1 MKGVEIVLLVLYG
14 SGLLFILCYSI
25 IQIYLVVSYTKK
37 KQQGKKEWK
46 PLKKL
51 PKVTV
56 QLPLYNELYVVERLI
71 ESILKFDYPKEL
83 LEVQIL
89 DDSTD
94 ETTQIVADTIAPYLA
109 DGFQINHIRRKDRS
123 GFKAGALAVGME
135 EAKGEFIAIFD
146 ADFLPYPDFLQKM
159 IVPFQDEKV
168 GCVQSKWQHINADF
182 SMLTKLQAF
191 GLDAHFSVEQGGR
204 NEAGHFINFNGT
216 AGVWRKTTIIDAGG
230 WQSDTLT
237 EDLDLS
243 YRAQLKGWQ
252 FVYREDV
259 GAPAELPAE
268 MNALKT
274 QQFRWTKGA
283 AECARKNLGKVLT
296 AKKLGLGTKL
306 NAIFHLMNSA
316 VFVSIVL
323 ISILSLPM
331 LLIKQS
337 NESYAWLFKLGSI
350 FIITLPILAIFYWT
364 SIINQHQKKSM
375 AFKQFI
381 VLFPMFLSVSMG
393 LSLHN
398 ALAVIEGYI
407 GKKTPFVRTPK
418 FNLTNSKNQSWRA
431 NIYLSKSIGLLT
443 ILELSLVIYFL
454 FAIYLGVHYKDYGL
468 IPFHLLLTIG
478 FGFVSLKSIFHLFK
492 INRLT

>member
-1 MKGVEIVLLVLYG
+1 MKGLEIGLLILYG
-14 SGLLFILCYSI
+14 LGLLFILCYSI
-25 IQIYLVVSYTKK
+25 IQIYLVIKYNQRKK
-37 KQQGKKEWK
+37 DGQKAWS
-46 PLKKL
+46 PLLKF

-71 ESILKFDYPKEL
+71 ESVLKFDYPKEL

-94 ETTQIVADTIAPYLA
+94 ETTQIVADTVAPYLLQ
-109 DGFQINHIRRKDRS
+109 GFKIEHIRREDRS
-123 GFKAGALAVGME
+123 GFKAGALAIGME
-135 EAKGEFIAIFD
+135 KAQGEFIAIFD
-146 ADFLPYPDFLQKM
+146 ADFLPHPDFLQKM
-159 IVPFQDEKV
+159 ILPFQDEKV
-168 GCVQSKWQHINADF
+168 GCVQSRWQHINADF
-182 SMLTKLQAF
+182 SLLTKLQAF

-204 NEAGHFINFNGT
+204 NKAGHFINFNGT
-216 AGVWRKTTIIDAGG
+216 AGVWRKATIEDAGG

-283 AECARKNLGKVLT
+283 AECARKNLGKVLV
-296 AKKLGLGTKL
+296 AKNLGLGTKL

-323 ISILSLPM
+323 ISVLSLPM
-331 LLIKQS
+331 LFIKQS
-337 NESYAWLFKLGSI
+337 NDSYAWLFKLGSI
-350 FIITLPILAIFYWT
+350 FMLTLPILAIFYWT
-364 SIINQHQKKSM
+364 SIINQYEKKSI
-375 AFKQFI
+375 AFKHFI
-381 VLFPMFLSVSMG
+381 LLFPLFLSVSMG

-398 ALAVIEGYI
+398 ALAVVEGYI
-407 GKKTPFVRTPK
+407 GKKTPFIRTPK
-418 FNLTNSKNQSWRA
+418 FNLSNNKKESWKTNV
-431 NIYLSKSIGLLT
+431 YLTRSIGLLT
-443 ILELSLVIYFL
+443 VLELVLVVYFLVAIYFG
-454 FAIYLGVHYKDYGL
+454 FHFEDYGL
-468 IPFHLLLTIG
+468 MPFHLLLVFG

>member
-1 MKGVEIVLLVLYG
+1 MKGLEIGLLVLYG
-14 SGLLFILCYSI
+14 LGLLFILSYSV
-25 IQIYLVVSYTKK
+25 IQIYLVIKYNKRKK
-37 KQQGKKEWK
+37 LGPKEWS
-46 PLKKL
+46 PMHEL

-94 ETTQIVADTIAPYLA
+94 ETTQIVAGSIAPYLA
-109 DGFQINHIRRKDRS
+109 QGFQIEHIRREDRS
-123 GFKAGALAVGME
+123 GFKAGALAVGMQK
-135 EAKGEFIAIFD
+135 AHGEFVAIFD
-146 ADFLPYPDFLQKM
+146 ADFLPHPDFLQKM
-159 IVPFQDEKV
+159 ILPFRDEKV

-182 SMLTKLQAF
+182 SLLTKLQAF

-216 AGVWRKTTIIDAGG
+216 AGVWRKTTIEDAGG

-283 AECARKNLGKVLT
+283 AECARKNLGKVLV
-296 AKKLGLGTKL
+296 AKNLSLGTKL

-316 VFVSIVL
+316 IFISIVL
-323 ISILSLPM
+323 ISVLSVPILF
-331 LLIKQS
+331 IKQA
-337 NESYAWLFKLGSI
+337 NESYAWIFKVGSI
-350 FIITLPILAIFYWT
+350 FILTLPILGTFYWT
-364 SIINQHQKKSM
+364 SIINQYAKKTI
-375 AFKQFI
+375 AFKHFM
-381 VLFPMFLSVSMG
+381 VLFPLFLSVSMG

-407 GKKTPFVRTPK
+407 GKKTPFIRTPK
-418 FNLTNSKNQSWRA
+418 FNLTNNKNQSWRA
-431 NIYLSKSIGLLT
+431 NVYLTRSIGLLT
-443 ILELSLVIYFL
+443 VIELALAIYFL
-454 FAIYLGVHYKDYGL
+454 AAIYVGFRFEDYGL
-468 IPFHLLLTIG
+468 LPFHLLLVFG
-478 FGFVSLKSIFHLFK
+478 FGFVSLKSIIHLFK
-492 INRLT
+492 INQLA

>member
-1 MKGVEIVLLVLYG
+1 MKGLEIGLLIIYALA
-14 SGLLFILCYSI
+14 LLFIFSYSI
-25 IQIYLVVSYTKK
+25 IQVYLVVSYNKK
-37 KQQGKKEWK
+37 KKDGSLDWE
-46 PLKKL
+46 PLKEL

-71 ESILKFDYPKEL
+71 DAVLKFDYPKEL

-94 ETTQIVADTIAPYLA
+94 ETTQIVKTAILPYLQQ
-109 DGFQINHIRRKDRS
+109 GYSVRHIRRDNRV
-123 GFKAGALAVGME
+123 GYKAGALAFGMQQ
-135 EAKGEFIAIFD
+135 AQGEFIAIFD
-146 ADFLPYPDFLQKM
+146 ADFLPHSDFLRKM
-159 IVPFQDEKV
+159 LLPFQNDKV

-182 SMLTKLQAF
+182 SLLTKLQAF

-204 NEAGHFINFNGT
+204 NQAGHFMNFNGT
-216 AGVWRKTTIIDAGG
+216 AGVWRKSTIEDAGG

-283 AECARKNLGKVLT
+283 AECARKNLGKVLV
-296 AKKLGLGTKL
+296 AKNIGLGTKI

-316 VFVSIVL
+316 VFISIVL
-323 ISILSLPM
+323 ISILSLPI
-331 LLIKQS
+331 LFIKQS
-337 NESYAWLFKLGSI
+337 NESYDWLFRLGSI
-350 FIITLPILAIFYWT
+350 FILTLPVLGVFYWT
-364 SIINQHQKKSM
+364 SIINQFDNKRV
-375 AFKQFI
+375 AFKRFV
-381 VLFPMFLSVSMG
+381 VLFPLFLSVSMG

-398 ALAVIEGYI
+398 ALAVLEGYI

-418 FNLTNSKNQSWRA
+418 FNLTNSSSQSWKA
-431 NIYLSKSIGLLT
+431 NIYLTKSIGLLT
-443 ILELSLVIYFL
+443 ILELGLVIYFL
-454 FAIYLGVHYKDYGL
+454 MAIYVGFKFQDFGL
-468 IPFHLLLTIG
+468 MPFHVLLVFG
-478 FGFVSLKSIFHLFK
+478 FGFVSLKSLIHLFK
-492 INRLT
+492 INQLT